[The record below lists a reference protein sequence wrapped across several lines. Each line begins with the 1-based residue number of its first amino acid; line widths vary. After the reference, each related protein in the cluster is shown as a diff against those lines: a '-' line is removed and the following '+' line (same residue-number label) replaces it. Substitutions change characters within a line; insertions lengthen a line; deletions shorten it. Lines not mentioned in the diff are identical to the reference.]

1 MPSGSDVPLHGNSM
15 ATGLFS
21 GSKSHHQMRSR
32 IRCEQ
37 RKCSTNKW
45 IRPFKPLIIKL
56 LSLFT
61 KVQNI
66 VSVSSEYEATCQ
78 RTGTW
83 FPSYPCERECVR
95 IPVASLSLRVSRKK
109 KRKKKK
115 KKQKPDHF
123 LMFSCVAVDCGFP
136 NIPEDGILQMVLL
149 NKGRTVYK
157 DQIQFK
163 CSSKYYTLDGDGN

>member
-15 ATGLFS
+15 ATRLFS
-21 GSKSHHQMRSR
+21 GSKSHRQMRSR
-32 IRCEQ
+32 IHCE
-37 RKCSTNKW
+37 RRECSMNKW
-45 IRPFKPLIIKL
+45 IRSFKPLIIKL

-66 VSVSSEYEATCQ
+66 VSMYSEYETTCQ

-83 FPSYPCERECVR
+83 FPSYACERECDC
-95 IPVASLSLRVSRKK
+95 IPVASLSLRGFHL
-109 KRKKKK
+109 K
-115 KKQKPDHF
+115 KKQKLDHF

-136 NIPEDGILQMVLL
+136 NIPEDGILQLVWL

-163 CSSKYYTLDGDGN
+163 CSSKYYTLEGDGN